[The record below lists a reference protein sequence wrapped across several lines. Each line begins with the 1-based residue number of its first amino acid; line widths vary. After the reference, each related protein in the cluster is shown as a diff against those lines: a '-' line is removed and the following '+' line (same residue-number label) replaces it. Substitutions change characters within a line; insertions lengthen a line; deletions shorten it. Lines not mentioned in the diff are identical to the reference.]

1 MKVYIATPKG
11 EVIMVNLNWDRGRI
25 QSLTIGGVA
34 KLREYGWNILKK
46 GKE

>member
-11 EVIMVNLNWDRGRI
+11 EVIVVNLNWDRGRI
-25 QSLTIGGVA
+25 QSRTMGGVT

-46 GKE
+46 EKE

>member
-11 EVIMVNLNWDRGRI
+11 EVIIVNLNWDRGRI
-25 QSLTIGGVA
+25 QSRTMGGVA

-46 GKE
+46 ENK

>member
-25 QSLTIGGVA
+25 QSRTMGGVA

-46 GKE
+46 ESK